1 MYAPDS
7 TGEKWAVYK
16 VDFYLTTVDVIYT
29 KGGFNSYQTLSVFLD
44 NGDNTLHCIA
54 SDSSANGWSRVTLT
68 VPRQFLIDS
77 DEIQALYDRVMSEGI
92 NA

>member
-1 MYAPDS
+1 MWE
-7 TGEKWAVYK
+7 TEKIEFW
-16 VDFYLTTVDVIYT
+16 LTSVDVIYT
-29 KGGFNSYQTLSVFLD
+29 QTYDNGWRSLSVYLD
-44 NGDNTLHCIA
+44 TQKNELVCFAGD
-54 SDSSANGWSRVTLT
+54 SGPEGRSRVTLT